1 MFINGNA
8 WGHGPSSSSQ
18 AHLKHM
24 IGREFYAK
32 TDDRTHGFG
41 GFHRVRR
48 LDNDLHQRPADQ
60 QRVG

>member
-48 LDNDLHQRPADQ
+48 LDNDLH
-60 QRVG
+60 